1 VFVDRLECSP
11 KTVQRTFDHMRILG
25 APIEYCA
32 ERRGWHYAQDGGDLF
47 ELPGLWLTADELQS
61 LILLL
66 NTLHGFGN
74 SMLNEELAVMES
86 QIQNLLEVRGIN
98 THIFSERI
106 KILPLGHKSVPNKL
120 FTAVGEA
127 ILKRRQLSIRYV
139 DFRQRKSKRTL
150 SHQTLVYYRENWYLD
165 AWCHLR
171 KGLRTFSLA
180 RISAATLLDE
190 AAEHIDKATLNT
202 HFA

>member
-1 VFVDRLECSP
+1 MDKVDRIQTVHRIFSSHKRPVPISVFVDRLECSP

-32 ERRGWHYAQDGGDLF
+32 ESRGWHYAQEGGDLF

-98 THIFSERI
+98 PHIFSERI
-106 KILPLGHKSVPNKL
+106 KILPLGHKSVPSKL

-127 ILKRRQLSIRYV
+127 ILK
-139 DFRQRKSKRTL
+139 
-150 SHQTLVYYRENWYLD
+150 
-165 AWCHLR
+165 
-171 KGLRTFSLA
+171 
-180 RISAATLLDE
+180 
-190 AAEHIDKATLNT
+190 
-202 HFA
+202 